1 MITYTNTNS
10 PNKTEWTAKYTTSE
24 SDNNGDVSYTIQY
37 QDLATNSGT
46 NVTGGGTIRFDKT
59 APTLSSVSISSDN
72 TPAALAK
79 AGSEVTL
86 SFTSSETIQTPS
98 GNDVVFKS
106 GGTALYNNSRVI
118 TYAGSGTNWT
128 AKYTTHANDTDG
140 NVTFTINFDDLA
152 GNNDGANVTAVT
164 SGGNVTFDDTNPTIT
179 GTTINSANSL
189 VTVTFAE
196 NVYKATGG
204 AGDLEVGDF
213 ALSISGGVATI
224 GSATPTSI
232 SKTSQTV
239 WVLGFSTSGIANGS
253 ETISVVPV
261 SNSIYDQAGNAAA
274 TSQSNN
280 TAALNE
286 KVLPIISGTTVNSA
300 NSLLTVTFAE
310 NVYNATGG
318 SGTLE
323 VGDFALSI
331 SGGAATIGRGYANVN
346 FEDLPVRLGS
356 GIQYVGHSQ
365 WL

>member
-1 MITYTNTNS
+1 MA
-10 PNKTEWTAKYTTSE
+10 P
-24 SDNNGDVSYTIQY
+24 VSWK
-37 QDLATNSGT
+37 LA
-46 NVTGGGTIRFDKT
+46 
-59 APTLSSVSISSDN
+59 
-72 TPAALAK
+72 
-79 AGSEVTL
+79 
-86 SFTSSETIQTPS
+86 
-98 GNDVVFKS
+98 
-106 GGTALYNNSRVI
+106 
-118 TYAGSGTNWT
+118 
-128 AKYTTHANDTDG
+128 
-140 NVTFTINFDDLA
+140 
-152 GNNDGANVTAVT
+152 
-164 SGGNVTFDDTNPTIT
+164 
-179 GTTINSANSL
+179 
-189 VTVTFAE
+189 
-196 NVYKATGG
+196 
-204 AGDLEVGDF
+204 DF

-318 SGTLE
+318 SGILE

-331 SGGAATIGRGYANVN
+331 SGGAATIGAATPTSISKTSQSVW
-346 FEDLPVRLGS
+346 VLGFSTS
-356 GIQYVGHSQ
+356 GIANGSETISVVPAASNSIYDAADNAAATSQ
-365 WL
+365 SNNTAALNEKVVPIISGTTVNSANSQVTVTFAENVYNATGGSVIWRLATLHFQFLGVWQQLAR